1 MADHIREHRSVLA
14 AVEKRLLI
22 AIAHRLPRV
31 VTSDQLTLLAFA
43 SMCLAGLGYGLAYND
58 RRWLW
63 MSIGALAL
71 NWFGDS
77 LDGTVARVRRLE
89 RPRYGFYL
97 DHVVDIVGIT
107 ALMAGLASSGF
118 MSPVIALSLL
128 VAYLLVSGE
137 IFLATSVHRVFRL
150 SFAGCGPTELRI
162 LLAVGTAALR
172 TDPHVA
178 VPWFGRVSLFD
189 LGGVIAIA
197 GLSVALAVSVWRNA
211 VALGRLEPR
220 MNP

>member
-1 MADHIREHRSVLA
+1 MPEHVREHRSVLA
-14 AVEKRLLI
+14 AAEKRLLI
-22 AIAHRLPRV
+22 AIARRLPGA
-31 VTSDQLTLLAFA
+31 VTSDHLTMLAFA
-43 SMCLAGLGYGLAYND
+43 SMCLTGLAYGLAHGA
-58 RRWLW
+58 RHWLW
-63 MSIGALAL
+63 VAIGALVL

-77 LDGTVARVRRLE
+77 LDGTLARVRGLE
-89 RPRYGFYL
+89 RPRYGFYV

-107 ALMAGLASSGF
+107 ALMAGLAASGF
-118 MSPVIALSLL
+118 MHPVIALAWL

-162 LLAVGTAALR
+162 LLAVVTSALR

-197 GLSVALAVSVWRNA
+197 GLSIALAVSVWRNA
-211 VALGRLEPR
+211 VALGRVEPR